1 MKHVSSVLCL
11 MLALSVPLSG
21 CAVSRAA
28 SKEGVNIKDVL
39 SCGTRT
45 CLVARGAEPLPGLK
59 FDEAN
64 IGAYRVRKA
73 TGSTL
78 RAVMHAILDVSTLG
92 LWEIVGTPLEGAL
105 NRTQYYGLKVAFGAD
120 GETINRIQVAE

>member
-1 MKHVSSVLCL
+1 MRASLRLCL
-11 MLALSVPLSG
+11 LLALSLSLTG

-28 SKEGVNIKDVL
+28 NKEGVDIDDVL
-39 SCGTRT
+39 ACQTRT

-78 RAVMHAILDVSTLG
+78 RAVAHGILDLTTFG
-92 LWEIVGTPLEGAL
+92 LWEIIGTPLEGAL
-105 NRTQYYGLKVAFGAD
+105 NRTQYYGLKVAFAAD
-120 GETINRIQVAE
+120 GETISRMQVAE